1 MKKFLALLLAVIM
14 LVTCMAGCGK
24 TDTPAD
30 KPADNS
36 ADKPADGEA
45 PAAADGAELP
55 LKELSLPLCE
65 EKQELTVWLAYSG
78 TVMKDLNE
86 IEGVK
91 KMEELT
97 NVHINWIPVNQDDMV
112 QKFGTLIASGDLPD
126 IIYPNS
132 YPGGYEAG
140 VEDGVIHPDM
150 DYYIRNYMPNY
161 MALLASNEQLK
172 REATS
177 DSGKMLVCK
186 CIVGQANTVESE
198 GTYQGLAYRADL
210 LEKLGLDVPTTIDE
224 WHDALVAAK
233 EAGIPYPFV
242 LDNDGGSALAC
253 SWGVGTQNLY
263 EYLQVENDKVVCGP
277 AKDSWKGYLDT
288 MKQWYSEGLINPN
301 FTTFHFYL
309 DTPASVQNNE
319 TLLYSMVLSAFTGNN
334 YANFHMIDNPD
345 AFLQPIVAPALN
357 PGDEPMQYG
366 DRKIGKEGVFISA
379 TCENPELAAKWLDF
393 QYSKQ
398 GEYLNWYGI
407 EDVTYVLDEN
417 GEPQFTDFVLNN
429 AEGMPPKDFLQRYAL
444 NEGESFL
451 GKHDISA
458 SWKISAAQT
467 EGPNY
472 QLEAVSIWS
481 SPEKN
486 VYLTNS
492 LTLTPE
498 ESAINSKFTDVQT
511 MIDEYTIGYITGQ
524 NVKPFEEYVQDLY
537 AYGLQDVL
545 DVYQAAYDR
554 YLAR

>member
-45 PAAADGAELP
+45 PAAAAGTELP

-140 VEDGVIHPDM
+140 VEDGVINPDM

-263 EYLQVENDKVVCGP
+263 EFLQVENDKIVCGP

-301 FTTFHFYL
+301 FPTFHFYL

-334 YANFHMIDNPD
+334 YAVSDEDFH
-345 AFLQPIVAPALN
+345 AF
-357 PGDEPMQYG
+357 
-366 DRKIGKEGVFISA
+366 
-379 TCENPELAAKWLDF
+379 
-393 QYSKQ
+393 
-398 GEYLNWYGI
+398 
-407 EDVTYVLDEN
+407 
-417 GEPQFTDFVLNN
+417 
-429 AEGMPPKDFLQRYAL
+429 
-444 NEGESFL
+444 
-451 GKHDISA
+451 
-458 SWKISAAQT
+458 
-467 EGPNY
+467 
-472 QLEAVSIWS
+472 
-481 SPEKN
+481 
-486 VYLTNS
+486 
-492 LTLTPE
+492 
-498 ESAINSKFTDVQT
+498 
-511 MIDEYTIGYITGQ
+511 ITH
-524 NVKPFEEYVQDLY
+524 Y
-537 AYGLQDVL
+537 LQDHGWDVV
-545 DVYQAAYDR
+545 DVYIGHTMQPLERMLLINRMLKGRARNKILINEENNEDLLLSLRSAGVYNGRKDKRGEKLAETEEDRLEGRTDGSDAADTLWVGMEKFPMDYSGTQVIS
-554 YLAR
+554 LL